1 MDARHETELSAA
13 IAAILEH
20 FAATVTFKR
29 LRVRVRELG
38 DNQRD
43 EVAQFRL
50 LQRSC
55 REDAELL
62 KAFADAGLGDL
73 TKADARRPDAKA
85 GAVIQAFNRFVESR
99 WEE

>member
-1 MDARHETELSAA
+1 MDARHETALSAT
-13 IAAILEH
+13 IAAILER
-20 FAATVTFKR
+20 FATTVTFKR

-43 EVAQFRL
+43 EVAQFKQ

-55 REDAELL
+55 REAPDLL
-62 KAFADAGLGDL
+62 EAFVDAGLGDL
-73 TKADARRPDAKA
+73 TKVDARSPDAKV
-85 GAVIQAFNRFVESR
+85 GAVIQAFNRFVEAR